1 MAECNQ
7 QNLLHAF
14 VPNMFVFVVIWK
26 FMCRK
31 WMKLWSCI
39 QISIS
44 SQYIWMDPK
53 LLYSNWH
60 KWQEREYI
68 RKMRSC
74 LQWYMANRSISEDAT
89 ANGRININVLLFAS
103 QWMNKKW
110 SAFIPVCRALQ
121 QMSTMNGHAR
131 SKHDIRAIVSH
142 FYVIIERKKNMSPN
156 KLIEWQRLW
165 WPLDHSHSLLYL
177 FLSLSFTRL

>member
-142 FYVIIERKKNMSPN
+142 FYVIIERKKKCLPISWLND
-156 KLIEWQRLW
+156 RGCG
-165 WPLDHSHSLLYL
+165 DHWITHTHSSI
-177 FLSLSFTRL
+177 FFSLSFTRL